1 MEAQKMQEG
10 SKNAG
15 KLLYNKRLRI
25 DALQKAIRG
34 GASSAEAGLADATG
48 QNFKI
53 KPQGV

>member
-1 MEAQKMQEG
+1 MQEG

>member
-1 MEAQKMQEG
+1 MQGG

-25 DALQKAIRG
+25 DALQKAIRD
-34 GASSAEAGLADATG
+34 GANGADAGLAGATG